1 MHQHQCIILKKSAV
15 NVPAYFIRSMSAHFP
30 FVQRTI
36 SRIADGGP
44 NIPLWNLIDFADPDA
59 IHRISTPDVGQFK
72 AAVQNL
78 RIRGMLKI
86 FDEVRKKKMSLPN
99 NGRGLRNGLIVTFK
113 PTPPGTMTG
122 QRRTWQASIFWST
135 TFACLVPVNA
145 KCFLIYNLH

>member
-1 MHQHQCIILKKSAV
+1 MIFLRLEKKSHFVEACCCV
-15 NVPAYFIRSMSAHFP
+15 TLTKNLAAANVHFIRSMRKHFP

-44 NIPLWNLIDFADPDA
+44 NIPQWNLIDFADPDA

-99 NGRGLRNGLIVTFK
+99 DGRGEV
-113 PTPPGTMTG
+113 
-122 QRRTWQASIFWST
+122 
-135 TFACLVPVNA
+135 
-145 KCFLIYNLH
+145 